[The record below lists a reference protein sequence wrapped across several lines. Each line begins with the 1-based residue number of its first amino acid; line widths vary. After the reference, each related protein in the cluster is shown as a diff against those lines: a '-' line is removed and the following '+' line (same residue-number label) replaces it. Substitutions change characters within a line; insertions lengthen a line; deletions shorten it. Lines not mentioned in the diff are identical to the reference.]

1 MNKFV
6 IYIIGTWVSFY
17 HEGIKKQFIIF
28 YLLHSTYLSSI
39 IYVLCSS
46 LNGIL
51 SNGLVVAFNQSYENS
66 MNNS

>member
-1 MNKFV
+1 MGFFLSWGDQKT
-6 IYIIGTWVSFY
+6 IYYILFTALYIP
-17 HEGIKKQFIIF
+17 
-28 YLLHSTYLSSI
+28 SI